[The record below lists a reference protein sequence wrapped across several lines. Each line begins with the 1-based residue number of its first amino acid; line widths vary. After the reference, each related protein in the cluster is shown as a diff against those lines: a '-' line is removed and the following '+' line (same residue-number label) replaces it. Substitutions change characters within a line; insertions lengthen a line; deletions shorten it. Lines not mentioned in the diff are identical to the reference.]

1 VSKAFQ
7 SIHVFNG
14 AKNDIAGVGLI
25 INASEVEVI
34 YFVCASDGETIRLES
49 VSPPECSM
57 GEYGDIK
64 IENLDDR
71 YSGVIN
77 KCKCYFLNTKILSIE
92 LSFQNSSFLSITN
105 WGDDLILKEEPF
117 VFGDELKFY
126 GDMISV
132 KEL

>member
-1 VSKAFQ
+1 
-7 SIHVFNG
+7 
-14 AKNDIAGVGLI
+14 
-25 INASEVEVI
+25 
-34 YFVCASDGETIRLES
+34 
-49 VSPPECSM
+49 M
-57 GEYGDIK
+57 GEYGGVK
-64 IENLDDR
+64 IESLNAR

-117 VFGDELKFY
+117 AFRDELKFY

-132 KEL
+132 KELGI

>member
-1 VSKAFQ
+1 MSKAFKR
-7 SIHVFNG
+7 IHVFNG
-14 AKNDIAGVGLI
+14 AKNDIAGVGFI

-34 YFVCASDGETIRLES
+34 YFVCESDGETIRLES